1 MDDPP
6 RQTDS
11 QHSDALSFLSFEQDA
26 VGLPSVGA
34 DIGEYILLSVLGRGA
49 TGVVYEAQQKSLG
62 RRVALKLIP
71 LVASDRTAEGKAR
84 LEREGRL
91 LASLQHPN
99 IIEVFDTGLTPD
111 YRWLAMSLIK
121 GYNLG
126 EILAG
131 RADALPS
138 PTSADWLAFI
148 LPVLRQLSS
157 ALASAHAQGIV
168 HRDIKPS
175 NILLDEDG
183 TPHLVD
189 FGLADRDHMIRQAGA
204 TGFIG
209 TPLYASPEQARGLAL
224 TSASD
229 VFSLGTVA
237 FEALNGSPPFKGE
250 NQRELLRNIQFA
262 DPVWKNPRNIP
273 TDVRAVIEKCLEKRI
288 PDGYSSAKEVEEE
301 FARFLRFEPVQA
313 IPRGRLSRW
322 WQRTSR
328 NPRRAA
334 ITGSIAVLA
343 IAALGTGLIAKVQG
357 SQLEEIRVQVE
368 YKETAELWHRGLV
381 EAFRERLKDLP
392 RGDRLRLQGDA
403 FLLEAEHE
411 LAMANYQSVTLKPDS
426 LADQVSVIL
435 ASNPRDL
442 AVLPELAPQLEAKT
456 PRDWLLLCMYFNQ
469 SGQYEETIKAV
480 RTASVFYPTSYPLRF
495 VEGFAARGLGQ
506 TDQAIKS
513 LQGSLDLYAQSVQS
527 LRQLARVLKSAD
539 RFNDCEVALRQCLK
553 LEPESALVWADLAN
567 LMMVSKR
574 FDEAELPLQKA
585 AEIDQGLLH
594 PWVTSVRAQDLLRR
608 KKYQE
613 AEKLLLQG
621 LEVRPSA
628 WHLLNRLGWLRLKQ
642 KEWQQAMLIS
652 EELINQPFAGWQS
665 RGYFMRGQA
674 LFGLERY
681 DECIPAFI
689 ECSKLRP
696 DMDTWTWFSARSVL
710 QAGKYDVL
718 ASFLDVVLET
728 DPKQF
733 QALLFSVQLRLLRK
747 ADGDL
752 EQAYDLAIRAVGLQP
767 QSAEAHHWL
776 AFTLTEQGHPDLA
789 LKHLKVVLNSQ
800 PDHSAGLAL
809 EKRCLDLL
817 AQ

>member
-1 MDDPP
+1 MEDPLRP
-6 RQTDS
+6 TDS
-11 QHSDALSFLSFEQDA
+11 QHCDALSFLSFEQDA

-71 LVASDRTAEGKAR
+71 LLASDRTAEGKAR

-131 RADALPS
+131 RADGLPS
-138 PTSADWLAFI
+138 PSSTDWLAFI

-157 ALASAHAQGIV
+157 ALASAHEQGIV

-189 FGLADRDHMIRQAGA
+189 FGLADRDHQIREAGA

-209 TPLYASPEQARGLAL
+209 TPLYASPEQARGQAL

-262 DPVWKNPRNIP
+262 DPVWKDPRSIP
-273 TDVRAVIEKCLEKRI
+273 TDVRAVVEKCLEKRI
-288 PDGYSSAKEVEEE
+288 PDGYGSAKEVEEE

-334 ITGSIAVLA
+334 ITGSIAILA

-357 SQLEEIRVQVE
+357 SQLEEIRIQVE
-368 YKETAELWHRGLV
+368 YKETAELWHRGLIK
-381 EAFRERLKDLP
+381 AFRERLKDLS
-392 RGDRLRLQGDA
+392 RGDRLRLEGDA
-403 FLLEAEHE
+403 FLLEAQHE
-411 LAMANYQSVTLKPDS
+411 QAMANYQSVKLNPNS
-426 LADQVSVIL
+426 MADQVSVIL

-442 AVLPELAPQLEAKT
+442 TVLPEISPQLKAKT
-456 PRDWLLLCMYFNQ
+456 PRDWLLLCLYYNQ
-469 SGQYEETIKAV
+469 SGEYEKTIQAV
-480 RTASVFYPTSYPLRF
+480 RTASVYYPTSYPLRF

-513 LQGSLDLYAQSVQS
+513 LQGSLDLYGESVQS
-527 LRQLARVLKSAD
+527 MRQLARVLKSAD
-539 RFNDCEVALRQCLK
+539 RFEDCEKVLLQCLELK
-553 LEPESALVWADLAN
+553 PESALIWADLAN
-567 LMMVSKR
+567 LMMVSRR
-574 FDEAELPLQKA
+574 FEEAVFPLQRA
-585 AEIDQGLLH
+585 SEIDKELLH

-608 KKYQE
+608 KKLQE

-628 WHLLNRLGWLRLKQ
+628 WHLLNRLGALRLKL
-642 KEWQQAMLIS
+642 KDWNQALVIA
-652 EELINQPFAGWQS
+652 EDLINQPFAGWQS
-665 RGYFMRGQA
+665 RGYLIRGQA

-681 DECIPAFI
+681 DECIPAFL
-689 ECSKLRP
+689 ECTKLRP
-696 DMDTWTWFSARSVL
+696 DMDTWTWLSARSVL
-710 QAGKYDVL
+710 RAGKYDIL
-718 ASFLDVVLET
+718 ASFLDEVLIT
-728 DPKQF
+728 DPTQF
-733 QALLFSVQLRLLRK
+733 QALMYSVQLRILRQ

-752 EQAYDLAIRAVGLQP
+752 DQAYDMAIRAVGLKP
-767 QSAEAHHWL
+767 ESAEANHWL
-776 AFTLTEQGHPDLA
+776 AYALTEQGHPELA
-789 LKHLKVVLNSQ
+789 LKHLKVVLNLQ
-800 PDHSAGLAL
+800 PDHDDGLAL

-817 AQ
+817 TQ